1 MDNEKNIKDELFF
14 IIKRINEL
22 SEKERKDIIDI
33 GSKAHN
39 KDISDLWNYIID
51 ADKQSKFTSIS
62 IMGYDNKY
70 LVSHAIIGERLIFYD
85 NNKNLDNNFS
95 NFIKLRTAY
104 VDAVFTNPIFQNKG
118 YAKILMKKVLEVI
131 YDYNFDLG
139 ALETNYIKL
148 YEYIGFE
155 RWNGNLYGIDFSNNI
170 IETPEAKGHVMI
182 YKFNKSKFLNINNNL
197 LILKQSSRIW

>member
-1 MDNEKNIKDELFF
+1 
-14 IIKRINEL
+14 
-22 SEKERKDIIDI
+22 
-33 GSKAHN
+33 
-39 KDISDLWNYIID
+39 
-51 ADKQSKFTSIS
+51 
-62 IMGYDNKY
+62 
-70 LVSHAIIGERLIFYD
+70 
-85 NNKNLDNNFS
+85 
-95 NFIKLRTAY
+95 
-104 VDAVFTNPIFQNKG
+104 
-118 YAKILMKKVLEVI
+118 MKKVVEVI

-155 RWNGNLYGIDFSNNI
+155 KWSGNLYGIDFSNNI